1 MKRYQTPADLVGAA
15 PEPALR
21 FTFDG
26 EPMTALPGQ
35 TVGAALLAGGVRTL
49 RTTRV
54 EGRPRG
60 MFCGIGVCF
69 DCLVTVNGMPGV
81 RACLAP
87 VGDGDDVRTQRGDGR
102 G

>member
-1 MKRYQTPADLVGAA
+1 MKRSTTPIALVGAT

-21 FTFDG
+21 FAFDG
-26 EPMTALPGQ
+26 APVTALPGQ
-35 TVGAALLAGGVRTL
+35 TVGAALLAAGVRTL

-54 EGRPRG
+54 EGKPRG

-69 DCLVTVNGMPGV
+69 DCLVTVNGEPNV
-81 RACLAP
+81 RACLTP
-87 VGDGDDVRTQRGDGR
+87 VRDGDDVRTQRGDGH